1 MLVGFISKFFITS
14 LMGLESSYLFFDL
27 ENNEVFVNYQE
38 HLSETSEFDIRTTI
52 NSKITEL
59 TSTQDSTRHNRERL
73 KKLLAFL

>member
-1 MLVGFISKFFITS
+1 
-14 LMGLESSYLFFDL
+14 MGLESSYLFFDL

-38 HLSETSEFDIRTTI
+38 HLSETSEFDTHTTI

-59 TSTQDSTRHNRERL
+59 TNTQDSTRHNRERL

>member
-1 MLVGFISKFFITS
+1 
-14 LMGLESSYLFFDL
+14 MGLESSYLFFDL

-38 HLSETSEFDIRTTI
+38 HLSETSEFDTHTTI

-59 TSTQDSTRHNRERL
+59 TNTHDSARYNTERL